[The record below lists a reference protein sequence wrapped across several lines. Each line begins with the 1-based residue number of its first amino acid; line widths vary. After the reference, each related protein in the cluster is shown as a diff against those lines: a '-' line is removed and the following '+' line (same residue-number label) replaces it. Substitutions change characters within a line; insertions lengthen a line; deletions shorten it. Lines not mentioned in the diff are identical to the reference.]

1 MAIGCWRAATLAPG
15 RRLALWLLCAVPLLG
30 CGRGAD
36 PSAQDQARRVLRT
49 APKPVL
55 LIREGNPFDMDEARL
70 NGLISSEMAAGVR
83 GMSARFTTSQGQAPA
98 PEPRLVV
105 ILNPQAEPAPAT
117 VCAAPDAIA
126 TAPATEPLRIV
137 AVFCQGD
144 QVLGATRAEDT
155 VAGPTDQRFRR
166 LLWRTASQVFPDDY
180 EETYGFGI
188 LPRSVDFGLGG
199 SFGK

>member
-1 MAIGCWRAATLAPG
+1 MAIAGSGGATPVSAGRAAVL
-15 RRLALWLLCAVPLLG
+15 LLCAVALLG

-36 PSAQDQARRVLRT
+36 PSAQDQARRALRA
-49 APKPVL
+49 APRPVL
-55 LIREGNPFDMDEARL
+55 MTLEGNPFDMDQARL

-83 GMSARFTTSQGQAPA
+83 GMRAEFTTSPGQAPA
-98 PEPRLVV
+98 SEPHLVV
-105 ILNPQAEPAPAT
+105 ILNPHAEPAPAA
-117 VCAAPDAIA
+117 VCAAPDAIP
-126 TAPATEPLRIV
+126 TAPASEPLRIV

-144 QVLGATRAEDT
+144 QVLGATRTEDT
-155 VAGPTDQRFRR
+155 VGGPTDQRFRR

-199 SFGK
+199 IFGD